1 VARSNPAAPAPR
13 ASFLAVIGEA
23 LRHIA
28 IVAAVGVAM
37 ATVFTAW
44 TPNTLL
50 PKNVADEI
58 ASMIATSQVQAT
70 ATALPVV
77 ASQVPALPKIG
88 IVAGH
93 SGPQNDPGAVCPNG
107 VTERAVNMDIATRVQ
122 AGLQADGFRV
132 DLLNEFDPRL
142 QGYQALAVVSIH
154 NDSCQYITDQ
164 ATGFTV
170 AGAVD
175 TGAPDQSKR
184 LVACLT
190 DRYAK
195 RTGLPFHY
203 NSVTPDMTSYHT
215 FYEVNAA
222 TPIAIIETGFLNLD
236 FKILTEHPEV
246 VAQGVIDGII
256 CYVRDEAVS
265 APTGVPPV
273 ATPTLV
279 PTAAP

>member
-1 VARSNPAAPAPR
+1 MARTDPPAPAPR
-13 ASFLAVIGEA
+13 ASLFSVLSEA

-28 IVAAVGVAM
+28 IVAAAGVAM

-44 TPNTLL
+44 TPNSLL
-50 PKNVADEI
+50 PKNVADQI
-58 ASMIATSQVQAT
+58 AAVIATSQVQAT
-70 ATALPVV
+70 PTPLPVV
-77 ASQVPALPKIG
+77 ATLAPPLPKIG

-107 VTERAVNMDIATRVQ
+107 VTERAVNHDIATRVKV
-122 AGLQADGFRV
+122 GLEANGFHV
-132 DLLNEFDPRL
+132 DLLDEFDPRL

-154 NDSCQYITDQ
+154 NDSCQYINDQ
-164 ATGFTV
+164 ATGFKV

-175 TGAPDQSKR
+175 TGAPDESKK

-195 RTGLPFHY
+195 RTGLPFHAG
-203 NSVTPDMTSYHT
+203 SVTPDMTSYHT
-215 FYEVNAA
+215 FYEVNSA

-236 FKILTEHPEV
+236 YKLLTEQPQK

-256 CYVRDEAVS
+256 CYVRSEPVS
-265 APTGVPPV
+265 A
-273 ATPTLV
+273 PTLV
-279 PTAAP
+279 PTAATTP

>member
-1 VARSNPAAPAPR
+1 MARPNTPAPTTAPAPR
-13 ASFLAVIGEA
+13 ASFLTVIGEA

-44 TPNTLL
+44 TPNSLL

-58 ASMIATSQVQAT
+58 SSVIASSQGRATP
-70 ATALPVV
+70 TALPVV
-77 ASQVPALPKIG
+77 ATLQAARPKIG

-93 SGPQNDPGAVCPNG
+93 NGPQNDPGAVCPNG
-107 VTERAVNMDIATRVQ
+107 ITENMVNRDIATRVKV
-122 AGLQADGFRV
+122 GLEASGFRV
-132 DLLNEFDPRL
+132 DLLNEYDPRL
-142 QGYQALAVVSIH
+142 QGYQALALVSIH
-154 NDSCQYITDQ
+154 NDSCAFINNL
-164 ATGFTV
+164 ATGYKV

-175 TGAPDQSKR
+175 TGAPDESKK

-195 RTGLPFHY
+195 DTGLPFHA

-236 FKILTEHPEV
+236 FKLLTEQPQR

-256 CYVRDEAVS
+256 CYVKGE
-265 APTGVPPV
+265 PV
-273 ATPTLV
+273 AAPGTTATP
-279 PTAAP
+279 

>member
-1 VARSNPAAPAPR
+1 VARTNSPVPAPR
-13 ASFLAVIGEA
+13 ASFLSVIGEA

-44 TPNTLL
+44 TPNSLL
-50 PKNVADEI
+50 PKNFADEI
-58 ASMIATSQVQAT
+58 ASVIATNQVQAT

-77 ASQVPALPKIG
+77 ASLQAPQPKIG

-107 VTERAVNMDIATRVQ
+107 VTEAMVNRDIATRVK
-122 AGLQADGFRV
+122 AGLEASGFRV
-132 DLLNEFDPRL
+132 DLLNEFDSRL
-142 QGYQALAVVSIH
+142 QGYQALALVSIH
-154 NDSCQYITDQ
+154 NDSCQYINDQ
-164 ATGFTV
+164 ATGFKV

-175 TGAPDQSKR
+175 TGAPDESKK

-190 DRYAK
+190 DRYSK
-195 RTGLPFHY
+195 RTGLPYHA
-203 NSVTPDMTSYHT
+203 NSITPDMTSYHT
-215 FYEVNAA
+215 FYEVNSA

-236 FKILTEHPEV
+236 FKLLTEQPQK

-256 CYVRDEAVS
+256 CYVKGE
-265 APTGVPPV
+265 PV
-273 ATPTLV
+273 AAPG
-279 PTAAP
+279 PTATP

>member
-1 VARSNPAAPAPR
+1 MARPNTPAPTTAPAPR
-13 ASFLAVIGEA
+13 ASFLTVIGEA

-44 TPNTLL
+44 TPNSLL

-58 ASMIATSQVQAT
+58 SSVIASSQGRATP
-70 ATALPVV
+70 TALPVV
-77 ASQVPALPKIG
+77 ATLQAPRPKIG

-93 SGPQNDPGAVCPNG
+93 NGPQNDPGAVCPNG
-107 VTERAVNMDIATRVQ
+107 ITENMVNRDIATRVKV
-122 AGLQADGFRV
+122 GLEASGFRV
-132 DLLNEFDPRL
+132 DLLNEYDPRL
-142 QGYQALAVVSIH
+142 QGYQALALVSIH
-154 NDSCQYITDQ
+154 NDSCAFINNL
-164 ATGFTV
+164 ATGYKV

-175 TGAPDQSKR
+175 TGAPDESKK

-195 RTGLPFHY
+195 DTGLPFHA

-236 FKILTEHPEV
+236 FKLLTEQPQR

-256 CYVRDEAVS
+256 CYVKGE
-265 APTGVPPV
+265 PV
-273 ATPTLV
+273 AAPGTTATP
-279 PTAAP
+279 

>member
-1 VARSNPAAPAPR
+1 VARSDLPAPAPR
-13 ASFLAVIGEA
+13 ASIVSVFGEA

-28 IVAAVGVAM
+28 IVAAVGVAL

-44 TPNTLL
+44 TPNSLL
-50 PKNVADEI
+50 PKNVEAEI
-58 ASMIATSQVQAT
+58 AAVIATSQVSAT

-77 ASQVPALPKIG
+77 ATQVAPRPKVG

-93 SGPQNDPGAVCPNG
+93 SGPQNDPGAVCPSG
-107 VTERAVNMDIATRVQ
+107 VTEEMVNMDIATRVK
-122 AGLQADGFRV
+122 AGLEANGFRV

-154 NDSCQYITDQ
+154 NDSCQYINDQ
-164 ATGFTV
+164 ATGFKV

-175 TGAPDQSKR
+175 TGAPDESTK

-195 RTGLPFHY
+195 ATNLPFHA

-215 FYEVNAA
+215 FYEVNSA

-236 FKILTEHPEV
+236 FKLLTEQPQR

-256 CYVRDEAVS
+256 CYVKSEPVAV
-265 APTGVPPV
+265 PTGVPTV
-273 ATPTLV
+273 TS
-279 PTAAP
+279 AP

>member
-1 VARSNPAAPAPR
+1 VARTNTPAPAPR
-13 ASFLAVIGEA
+13 ASLLAVFGEA

-44 TPNTLL
+44 TPNSLL

-58 ASMIATSQVQAT
+58 ASVLATSQVQAT
-70 ATALPVV
+70 STALPVV
-77 ASQVPALPKIG
+77 ATIQAPLPKIG
-88 IVAGH
+88 LVSGH

-107 VTERAVNMDIATRVQ
+107 VTENMVNHDIATRVK
-122 AGLQADGFRV
+122 AGLEADAFRV
-132 DLLNEFDPRL
+132 DLLDEFDPRL

-154 NDSCQYITDQ
+154 NDSCQYINDQ
-164 ATGFTV
+164 ATGYKV

-175 TGAPDQSKR
+175 TGAPDESKK

-195 RTGLPFHY
+195 QTGLPFHA

-215 FYEVNAA
+215 FYEVNSA

-236 FKILTEHPEV
+236 YKLLTEQPQK
-246 VAQGVIDGII
+246 VAQGIIDGII
-256 CYVRDEAVS
+256 CYVKGEPVG
-265 APTGVPPV
+265 APQPT
-273 ATPTLV
+273 ATP
-279 PTAAP
+279 

>member
-1 VARSNPAAPAPR
+1 VARTETSAPAPR
-13 ASFLAVIGEA
+13 ASLFSVIGEA

-44 TPNTLL
+44 TPNSLL
-50 PKNVADEI
+50 PKNVEDEI
-58 ASMIATSQVQAT
+58 AAVIATSQVGST
-70 ATALPVV
+70 PTALPVAV
-77 ASQVPALPKIG
+77 DTQAPPLPKIG

-93 SGPQNDPGAVCPNG
+93 SGPQNDPGTVCPNG
-107 VTERAVNMDIATRVQ
+107 VTEAMVNKDIATRVK
-122 AGLQADGFRV
+122 AGLEANGFRV
-132 DLLNEFDPRL
+132 DLLAEFDPRL

-154 NDSCQYITDQ
+154 NDSCQYINDQ
-164 ATGFTV
+164 ATGFKV

-175 TGAPDQSKR
+175 TGAPDESTK

-195 RTGLPFHY
+195 ATGLPFHA

-215 FYEVNAA
+215 FYEVNSG

-236 FKILTEHPEV
+236 YKLLTEQPQR

-256 CYVRDEAVS
+256 CYVRGEPVS
-265 APTGVPPV
+265 APTS
-273 ATPTLV
+273 V
-279 PTAAP
+279 PTVTP